1 MYYAKLDAIPVSVGV
16 IEQTVIAATPTRGE
30 DVLLLVVENL
40 SATETFTGTAYN
52 SPNGV
57 SQWNAETS
65 DEFVDIAP
73 LKTRRY
79 LVAPDR
85 IYTRLLGNFVGAPG
99 SVRVTVFV
107 LPGPKMWTPL
117 GAG

>member
-1 MYYAKLDAIPVSVGV
+1 MYYAKIDAQPVAVGV
-16 IEQTVIAATPTRGE
+16 VEETVIDATPTRGE
-30 DVLLLVVENL
+30 DVLLVTVENL
-40 SATETFTGTAYN
+40 SATETFTGVMYN
-52 SPNGV
+52 SPNGAT
-57 SQWNAETS
+57 QWNAETS

-79 LVAPDR
+79 LVQPDR
-85 IYTRLLGNFVGAPG
+85 IFARLLGNFVGAPG
-99 SVRVTVFV
+99 SVRVSVFV